1 MRYQLGVFAFSA
13 CVLLGIAGCGGDGSL
28 KNQLSSITTPNLG
41 SGTSAS
47 GTGSTSTGNGSGT
60 TGSGSGTTG
69 SGSGTTGSGTGTTG
83 SGSGTTGSG
92 SGTPASPSAQV
103 VVASPGDG
111 TTVDSPVHIVAS

>member
-69 SGSGTTGSGTGTTG
+69 SGRGTTGSGTGHTTAGGWTTTG
-83 SGSGTTGSG
+83 SLG
-92 SGTPASPSAQV
+92 V
-103 VVASPGDG
+103 
-111 TTVDSPVHIVAS
+111 PVGG